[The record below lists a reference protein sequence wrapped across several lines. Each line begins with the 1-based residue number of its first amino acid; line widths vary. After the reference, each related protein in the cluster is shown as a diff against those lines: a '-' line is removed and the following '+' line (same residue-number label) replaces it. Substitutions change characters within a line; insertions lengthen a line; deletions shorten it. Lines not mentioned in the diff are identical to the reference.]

1 MDQSSHNGGHVN
13 KVKYFY
19 KNAFMENEPWRLF
32 SVGSL
37 LEGVSLYC
45 IFCKV
50 CLRDMGIL
58 SRLSEVNPLP
68 LLVAL

>member
-1 MDQSSHNGGHVN
+1 MDQSSHNGGHLK

-19 KNAFMENEPWRLF
+19 KNAFMENEPLRLF
-32 SVGSL
+32 SVDSL

-50 CLRDMGIL
+50 YLRDVRIL
-58 SRLSEVNPLP
+58 
-68 LLVAL
+68 

>member
-50 CLRDMGIL
+50 YLRDMGIL
-58 SRLSEVNPLP
+58 
-68 LLVAL
+68 

>member
-1 MDQSSHNGGHVN
+1 
-13 KVKYFY
+13 
-19 KNAFMENEPWRLF
+19 MENEPLRLF

-50 CLRDMGIL
+50 CLRVMGIL